1 MSILDKYLKKI
12 GVKSSLDLTEEE
24 RRTYDMWSSALSGRK
39 LTDVDVN
46 DFLDRELDEAVGK
59 LTNTSITDRED
70 TFLKMKVDFIRRVKI
85 FLQSPELERKIVE
98 NQIQSQ
104 L

>member
-1 MSILDKYLKKI
+1 MSVLDKYLKKI

-24 RRTYDMWSSALSGRK
+24 RRTYNVWAEALSGRK
-39 LTDVDVN
+39 LTDADVQ
-46 DFLDRELDEAVGK
+46 DFLDREYDEAVGK
-59 LTNTSITDRED
+59 LTNTNITDRED

-85 FLQSPELERKIVE
+85 FLMSPEVERKIIE